1 MSEKLTSSPGF
12 RCIAPARITSSIPQT
27 LVVRSGRRIE
37 MQCAGVGPPT
47 PDVYWTNRSRPVNSS
62 QQGTLTIERAS
73 EENAGIYRCHA
84 VNHLGRDVKE
94 TRIGTYTS

>member
-47 PDVYWTNRSRPVNSS
+47 PDVYWTNGSRRVNSS

-84 VNHLGRDVKE
+84 VNHLGRGVKE